1 MGPLDVILAISGLIC
16 SGVALL
22 GLILFLS
29 VTLKLAMSYLKNG
42 VVPLTSRQ

>member
-1 MGPLDVILAISGLIC
+1 MDPLAVILAIATLIC

-22 GLILFLS
+22 GLITFLS

-42 VVPLTSRQ
+42 VVPLMSRQ